1 LKGSL
6 FGFRASK
13 IKTKQAEAC
22 STKSEA
28 PMSTTRREFIKTV
41 GVAIASSQIPPEPAG
56 VSAAAA
62 NARAPGLA
70 PPPAGARR
78 KVIYDQ
84 DNSGPFGTDILGT
97 LMMLQADNIDL
108 LGITL
113 VTGDAWMKQEMAFTL
128 RLLEMMGRT
137 EIPVYPGAE
146 FPMLNAKEEWQ
157 LRQQLYG
164 GHRLDPWMGAFN
176 RTNGGPNEIKP
187 LPPPYD
193 RLANMKPQPE
203 HAARF
208 IIKTVRENPGQVTI
222 YAGGPLTN
230 LALAVALAPDIVP
243 LVHEVVFMGTGFHMF
258 TNAFNIF
265 FDPESARKVL
275 REAWPKCSIVTVDI
289 AEEIHEGDE
298 IAPGLRMIDEIAGR
312 AESPISDLFQRH
324 AVEPL
329 RRNPN
334 MRFFRMADEMIAAQV
349 IDPTVFTKSEQMYV
363 DICTTPGPRY
373 GDSMFWP
380 KNWQDVSDAGKSVSA
395 ADRRVFVN
403 PRQFYLGP
411 PPSAGLVNVLLEIDH
426 DRFKKLFVDLMTKP
440 IRKV

>member
-1 LKGSL
+1 MGEAITPAPDSIPQPLPPD
-6 FGFRASK
+6 
-13 IKTKQAEAC
+13 TK
-22 STKSEA
+22 
-28 PMSTTRREFIKTV
+28 
-41 GVAIASSQIPPEPAG
+41 
-56 VSAAAA
+56 
-62 NARAPGLA
+62 
-70 PPPAGARR
+70 R

-113 VTGDAWMKQEMAFTL
+113 VTGDAWMKQQMAYTL
-128 RLLEMMGRT
+128 RLLELMRRT

-146 FPMLNAKEEWQ
+146 FPMLNTKEEWR

-176 RTNGGPNEIKP
+176 RANGSPNEIKP

-193 RLANMKPQPE
+193 RLANIKPQQE

-208 IIKTVRENPGQVTI
+208 IIRAVRENPGQVTL

-230 LALAVALAPDIVP
+230 LALAIALAPDIVP
-243 LVHEVVFMGTGFHMF
+243 LVHEVVIMGTGFHVF
-258 TNAFNIF
+258 TNTFNIF

-275 REAWPKCSIVTVDI
+275 RAAWSKCTIVTVDI

-298 IAPGLRMIDEIAGR
+298 LAPGRRMIEEIAAR
-312 AESPISDLFQRH
+312 AQSPISDLFQLH
-324 AVEPL
+324 ALEPL

-334 MRFFRMADEMIAAQV
+334 MHFFRMADEMIAAQI
-349 IDPTVFTKSEQMYV
+349 IDPVVFTKSEQMYV

-380 KNWQDVSDAGKSVSA
+380 KNWQAVPEAGKSVSA
-395 ADRRVFVN
+395 ADRRVFVD

-411 PPSAGLVNVLLEIDH
+411 PPSAGLVTVLQEIDH
-426 DRFKKLFVDLMTKP
+426 DRFKKLFVDLMTSP
-440 IRKV
+440 IRAA

>member
-1 LKGSL
+1 
-6 FGFRASK
+6 
-13 IKTKQAEAC
+13 
-22 STKSEA
+22 
-28 PMSTTRREFIKTV
+28 MSTTRREFIKTV
-41 GVAIASSQIPPEPAG
+41 GAAIASSQISPDPAE
-56 VSAAAA
+56 VEALAAA
-62 NARAPGLA
+62 
-70 PPPAGARR
+70 PPLPPQQSSAKR

-97 LMMLQADNIDL
+97 LMMLQADNIDV

-113 VTGDAWMKQEMAFTL
+113 VTGDAWMKQEMAYTL
-128 RLLEMMGRT
+128 RLLELMGRT

-146 FPMLNAKEEWQ
+146 FPMLNTREEWQ

-176 RTNGGPNEIKP
+176 RANGGPNEIKP

-193 RLANMKPQPE
+193 RLPNMKPQQE

-208 IIKTVRENPGQVTI
+208 IINTVRVNPGQVTI

-230 LALAVALAPDIVP
+230 LALAIALAPDIVP
-243 LVHEVVFMGTGFHMF
+243 LVPEVVIMGTGFHMF

-275 REAWPKCSIVTVDI
+275 RAAWPKFTIVTVDL
-289 AEEIHEGDE
+289 AEEIHQGDE
-298 IAPGLRMIDEIAGR
+298 FMPGLRMIDEIAAR
-312 AESPISDLFQRH
+312 AQSPISDLFQMH

-329 RRNPN
+329 RRNPS
-334 MRFFRMADEMIAAQV
+334 MHFFRMADEMIAAQV
-349 IDPTVFTKSEQMYV
+349 IDPTIFTKSEPMYV

-380 KNWQDVSDAGKSVSA
+380 TNWQAAPDAGKSLSA
-395 ADRRVFVN
+395 ADRRVFVA

-411 PPSAGLVNVLLEIDH
+411 PPSAGLVTVLQEIDR

-440 IRKV
+440 LRKA

>member
-1 LKGSL
+1 VT
-6 FGFRASK
+6 A
-13 IKTKQAEAC
+13 
-22 STKSEA
+22 
-28 PMSTTRREFIKTV
+28 TRREFIKTV
-41 GVAIASSQIPPEPAG
+41 GAAIASSQISPQSAPASTPVAALANPEAVPASA
-56 VSAAAA
+56 VS
-62 NARAPGLA
+62 
-70 PPPAGARR
+70 RR
-78 KVIYDQ
+78 KAIYDQ
-84 DNSGPFGTDILGT
+84 DTSGPFGTDILGT

-113 VTGDAWMKQEMAFTL
+113 VTGDAWLKQEMAYTL

-137 EIPVYPGAE
+137 EIPVFLGAE
-146 FPMLNAKEEWQ
+146 FPMLNTKEEWQ

-176 RTNGGPNEIKP
+176 RTNGGPDEIKP

-193 RLANMKPQPE
+193 RFANIKAQPD

-230 LALAVALAPDIVP
+230 LALAIALAPDIVP
-243 LVHEVVFMGTGFHMF
+243 LVPEVVFMGTGFHVF
-258 TNAFNIF
+258 TNAFNVF
-265 FDPESARKVL
+265 FDPEAARKVL
-275 REAWPKCSIVTVDI
+275 RAPWPKFSIVTVDI
-289 AEEIHEGDE
+289 SEEIHEGDE
-298 IAPGLRMIDEIAGR
+298 IRPGRSMIEEIAGR
-312 AESPISDLFQRH
+312 ADSPISDLFQKY

-329 RRNPN
+329 RHDPN

-349 IDPTVFTKSEQMYV
+349 VDPEVFTRSAQMYV
-363 DICTTPGPRY
+363 DICCTPGPRY

-380 KNWQDVSDAGKSVSA
+380 MNWQDLPVAGKTPLSPE
-395 ADRRVFVN
+395 DRRVFVD

-411 PPSAGLVNVLLEIDH
+411 PPSAGLVNVLLEVDH

-440 IRKV
+440 VRKA

>member
-1 LKGSL
+1 M
-6 FGFRASK
+6 
-13 IKTKQAEAC
+13 T
-22 STKSEA
+22 
-28 PMSTTRREFIKTV
+28 TTRREFIKTV
-41 GVAIASSQIPPEPAG
+41 GAAIATTQIPPDSAPIGETITPA
-56 VSAAAA
+56 
-62 NARAPGLA
+62 LA
-70 PPPAGARR
+70 SISPPLPADVKR

-97 LMMLQADNIDL
+97 LMMLQADNINL

-113 VTGDAWMKQEMAFTL
+113 VTGDAWMKQEMAYTL
-128 RLLEMMGRT
+128 RLLELMRRT

-146 FPMLNAKEEWQ
+146 FPILNTREEWQ

-176 RTNGGPNEIKP
+176 RANGGPNEIKP

-193 RLANMKPQPE
+193 RLASLKPQQE

-208 IIKTVRENPGQVTI
+208 IIRAVRENPGQVTI

-230 LALAVALAPDIVP
+230 LALAIALAPDIVP
-243 LVHEVVFMGTGFHMF
+243 LVHEVVIMGTGFHVF

-275 REAWPKCSIVTVDI
+275 RAGWPKCTIVTVDI

-298 IAPGLRMIDEIAGR
+298 LTPGRRMIEEIAAR
-312 AESPISDLFQRH
+312 AQSPISDLFRLH
-324 AVEPL
+324 ALDPL

-334 MRFFRMADEMIAAQV
+334 MQFFRMADEMIAAQV
-349 IDPTVFTKSEQMYV
+349 IDPSVFTKSEQMYV

-380 KNWQDVSDAGKSVSA
+380 KNWQAAPDAGKPVSA
-395 ADRRVFVN
+395 ADRRVFVD

-411 PPSAGLVNVLLEIDH
+411 PPSAGLVTVLQEINP

-440 IRKV
+440 IRTA

>member
-1 LKGSL
+1 M
-6 FGFRASK
+6 
-13 IKTKQAEAC
+13 T
-22 STKSEA
+22 
-28 PMSTTRREFIKTV
+28 TTRREFMKTV
-41 GVAIASSQIPPEPAG
+41 GAAIASSQIPPQPSAMGEAAAPLLAPG
-56 VSAAAA
+56 PVAQQSAAK
-62 NARAPGLA
+62 
-70 PPPAGARR
+70 R

-113 VTGDAWMKQEMAFTL
+113 VTGDAWLKQEMAYTL
-128 RLLEMMGRT
+128 RLLEMVGRT

-146 FPMLNAKEEWQ
+146 FPMLNTKEEWR

-193 RLANMKPQPE
+193 RFADLKPQEE

-208 IIKTVRENPGQVTI
+208 IIRTVRANPGQVTL

-230 LALAVALAPDIVP
+230 LALAIAFAPDIVP
-243 LVHEVVFMGTGFHMF
+243 LVHEVVIMGAGFHVF

-275 REAWPKCSIVTVDI
+275 RAGWPKCSIVTVDI

-298 IAPGLRMIDEIAGR
+298 IAPGRRMIEEIAAR
-312 AESPISDLFQRH
+312 AESPISDLFQMH

-329 RRNPN
+329 RRDPSLH
-334 MRFFRMADEMIAAQV
+334 FFRMADEMIAAQV
-349 IDPTVFTKSEQMYV
+349 IDPGVFTKSEEMYV

-380 KNWQDVSDAGKSVSA
+380 KNWQAVPDAGKSVSA
-395 ADRRVFVN
+395 ADRRVFVD

-411 PPSAGLVNVLLEIDH
+411 PPSAGLVRVLQEIDR
-426 DRFKKLFVDLMTKP
+426 DRFRKLFVDLMTKP
-440 IRKV
+440 IRKA

>member
-1 LKGSL
+1 
-6 FGFRASK
+6 
-13 IKTKQAEAC
+13 
-22 STKSEA
+22 
-28 PMSTTRREFIKTV
+28 MSTTRREFIKTV
-41 GVAIASSQIPPEPAG
+41 GAAIATSQIPPEPDAIG
-56 VSAAAA
+56 AAAA
-62 NARAPGLA
+62 PVLHPGLT
-70 PPPAGARR
+70 PPQPTGKR

-128 RLLEMMGRT
+128 RLLELMGRT

-146 FPMLNAKEEWQ
+146 FPMLNTKEEWQ

-176 RTNGGPNEIKP
+176 RANGGPNEIKP

-193 RLANMKPQPE
+193 RLANIKPQQE

-208 IIKTVRENPGQVTI
+208 IIKTIRENPGEVTI

-230 LALAVALAPDIVP
+230 LALAIALAPDIVS
-243 LVHEVVFMGTGFHMF
+243 LVPEVVIMGTGFHMF

-275 REAWPKCSIVTVDI
+275 RAAWPKCSIVTVDI

-298 IAPGLRMIDEIAGR
+298 SMPGRSMIDEIAAR
-312 AESPISDLFQRH
+312 AQSPISDLFQRY

-334 MRFFRMADEMIAAQV
+334 MHFFRMADEMIAAQV
-349 IDPTVFTKSEQMYV
+349 IDPSVFTKSERMYV

-380 KNWQDVSDAGKSVSA
+380 TNWHDVPDAGKHAVSA
-395 ADRRVFVN
+395 ADRRVFVD

-411 PPSAGLVNVLLEIDH
+411 PPSAGQVNVLLEVDH
-426 DRFKKLFVDLMTKP
+426 NRFKKLFVDLMTKP
-440 IRKV
+440 IHKA

>member
-1 LKGSL
+1 
-6 FGFRASK
+6 
-13 IKTKQAEAC
+13 
-22 STKSEA
+22 
-28 PMSTTRREFIKTV
+28 MSTSRREFIKTV
-41 GVAIASSQIPPEPAG
+41 GAAIASSQIPPEPQAILVAADPLLSPAR
-56 VSAAAA
+56 VS
-62 NARAPGLA
+62 PQSGIK
-70 PPPAGARR
+70 R

-137 EIPVYPGAE
+137 EIPVYAGAE
-146 FPMLNAKEEWQ
+146 YPMLNTKEEWL

-176 RTNGGPNEIKP
+176 RTNGGPNEIKQ

-193 RLANMKPQPE
+193 RFADLKAQQE

-208 IIKTVRENPGQVTI
+208 IIKTVRENPGRVTI

-230 LALAVALAPDIVP
+230 LALAITLAPDIISLVP
-243 LVHEVVFMGTGFHMF
+243 EVVIMGTGFHVF

-265 FDPESARKVL
+265 FDPEPARKVL
-275 REAWPKCSIVTVDI
+275 RAAWPKFTIITVDI

-298 IAPGLRMIDEIAGR
+298 IAPGRTMIDEIAGR
-312 AESPISDLFQRH
+312 AESPISDLFQIY
-324 AVEPL
+324 ALEPL
-329 RRNPN
+329 RRNPS
-334 MRFFRMADEMIAAQV
+334 MHFFRMADEMIAAQV
-349 IDPTVFTKSEQMYV
+349 IDPSVFTKSEQMYV

-380 KNWQDVSDAGKSVSA
+380 KNWQDVPDGGKHPVSA
-395 ADRRVFVN
+395 ADRRVFVD
-403 PRQFYLGP
+403 PRQFYLGQ
-411 PPSAGLVNVLLEIDH
+411 
-426 DRFKKLFVDLMTKP
+426 
-440 IRKV
+440 

>member
-1 LKGSL
+1 
-6 FGFRASK
+6 
-13 IKTKQAEAC
+13 
-22 STKSEA
+22 
-28 PMSTTRREFIKTV
+28 MSTTRREFIKTV
-41 GVAIASSQIPPEPAG
+41 GAAIASSQI
-56 VSAAAA
+56 SRDAAATA
-62 NARAPGLA
+62 IPAATLPLA
-70 PPPAGARR
+70 PRQLGAKR

-113 VTGDAWMKQEMAFTL
+113 VTGDAWMKQEMAYTL
-128 RLLEMMGRT
+128 RLLELMGRT

-146 FPMLNAKEEWQ
+146 FPMLNTKEEWQ

-176 RTNGGPNEIKP
+176 RANGGPNEIKP

-193 RLANMKPQPE
+193 RLANLKAQEE

-208 IIKTVRENPGQVTI
+208 IIKSVRESPGQVTI

-230 LALAVALAPDIVP
+230 LALAIALAPEIVS
-243 LVHEVVFMGTGFHMF
+243 LVPEVVIMGTGFHVF

-275 REAWPKCSIVTVDI
+275 RAPWPKCTIVTVDI

-298 IAPGLRMIDEIAGR
+298 FAPGRNMIEEIASR
-312 AESPISDLFQRH
+312 AQSPISDLFQIH
-324 AVEPL
+324 ALEPL
-329 RRNPN
+329 RRNPSLH
-334 MRFFRMADEMIAAQV
+334 FFRMADEMIAAQI
-349 IDPTVFTKSEQMYV
+349 IDPSVFTKSEQMYV

-380 KNWQDVSDAGKSVSA
+380 KNWQDVPDAGKSVSA
-395 ADRRVFVN
+395 ADRRVFVD

-411 PPSAGLVNVLLEIDH
+411 PPSAGLVNVLQEIDH
-426 DRFKKLFVDLMTKP
+426 DRFKKLFIDLMTKP
-440 IRKV
+440 IRRA

>member
-1 LKGSL
+1 
-6 FGFRASK
+6 
-13 IKTKQAEAC
+13 
-22 STKSEA
+22 
-28 PMSTTRREFIKTV
+28 MSTTRREFIKTV
-41 GVAIASSQIPPEPAG
+41 GAAIATSQILPEPA
-56 VSAAAA
+56 AA
-62 NARAPGLA
+62 GA
-70 PPPAGARR
+70 PPPAPLQTPGAAPLPAGARR

-137 EIPVYPGAE
+137 DIPVYPGAE
-146 FPMLNAKEEWQ
+146 FPMLNTKEEWQ

-176 RTNGGPNEIKP
+176 RSNGGPNEIKP

-193 RLANMKPQPE
+193 RLANMKPQKE

-208 IIKTVRENPGQVTI
+208 IIRAVRENPGQVTI

-230 LALAVALAPDIVP
+230 LALAIALAPDIVA
-243 LVHEVVFMGTGFHMF
+243 LVPEVVIMGTGLHMF

-275 REAWPKCSIVTVDI
+275 RAAWPKCSVVTVDI

-298 IAPGLRMIDEIAGR
+298 FTPGRRMIEEIASR
-312 AESPISDLFQRH
+312 AESPISDLFQMH

-329 RRNPN
+329 RRDPK
-334 MRFFRMADEMIAAQV
+334 MHFFRMADEMIAAQV
-349 IDPTVFTKSEQMYV
+349 IDASVFTKSEQMYV

-380 KNWQDVSDAGKSVSA
+380 KNWPDITDSGKSVNA
-395 ADRRVFVN
+395 ADRRVFVD
-403 PRQFYLGP
+403 PRQFYQGP
-411 PPSAGLVNVLLEIDH
+411 PPSAGLVNVLLEVNH

-440 IRKV
+440 IRKA

>member
-1 LKGSL
+1 M
-6 FGFRASK
+6 
-13 IKTKQAEAC
+13 T
-22 STKSEA
+22 
-28 PMSTTRREFIKTV
+28 TTRREFMKTV
-41 GVAIASSQIPPEPAG
+41 GAAIASSQIPPQPSAMGEAAAPLVAPG
-56 VSAAAA
+56 SVAQQSAAK
-62 NARAPGLA
+62 
-70 PPPAGARR
+70 R

-84 DNSGPFGTDILGT
+84 DTSGPFGTDILGT

-113 VTGDAWMKQEMAFTL
+113 VTGDAWLKQEMAYTL

-146 FPMLNAKEEWQ
+146 FPMLNTKEEWR

-193 RLANMKPQPE
+193 RFADLKSQEE

-208 IIKTVRENPGQVTI
+208 IIKTVRANPGQVTL

-230 LALAVALAPDIVP
+230 LALAIALAPDIVP
-243 LVHEVVFMGTGFHMF
+243 LVHEVVIMGTGFHVF

-275 REAWPKCSIVTVDI
+275 RAGWPKCSIVTVDI

-298 IAPGLRMIDEIAGR
+298 IAPGRRMIEEIAAR
-312 AESPISDLFQRH
+312 AESPISDLFQMH

-329 RRNPN
+329 RRDPSLH
-334 MRFFRMADEMIAAQV
+334 FFRMADEMIAAQV
-349 IDPTVFTKSEQMYV
+349 IDPGVFTKSEEMYV

-380 KNWQDVSDAGKSVSA
+380 KNWQAVPDAGKSVSA
-395 ADRRVFVN
+395 ADRRVFVD

-411 PPSAGLVNVLLEIDH
+411 PPSAGLVRVLQEIDR
-426 DRFKKLFVDLMTKP
+426 DRFRKLFVDLMTKP
-440 IRKV
+440 IRKA

>member
-1 LKGSL
+1 M
-6 FGFRASK
+6 
-13 IKTKQAEAC
+13 T
-22 STKSEA
+22 
-28 PMSTTRREFIKTV
+28 TTRREFIKTV
-41 GVAIASSQIPPEPAG
+41 GAAIASSQIPPKPTAMGAPA
-56 VSAAAA
+56 
-62 NARAPGLA
+62 APVLKAGFV
-70 PPPAGARR
+70 PPQAGGRR

-97 LMMLQADNIDL
+97 LMMLQADNVDL

-146 FPMLNAKEEWQ
+146 FPMLNTREEWL
-157 LRQQLYG
+157 LRLQLYG
-164 GHRLDPWMGAFN
+164 GHRLDPWLGAFN
-176 RTNGGPNEIKP
+176 RTNGGPDEIKP

-193 RLANMKPQPE
+193 HFANIKAQQD

-230 LALAVALAPDIVP
+230 LALAIALAPDIVS
-243 LVHEVVFMGTGFHMF
+243 LVPEVVFMGTGLHVF
-258 TNAFNIF
+258 TNTFNIF
-265 FDPESARKVL
+265 FDPEAGRKVL
-275 REAWPKCSIVTVDI
+275 RAPWPKFTIVSVDI
-289 AEEIHEGDE
+289 AEEIHERDE
-298 IAPGLRMIDEIAGR
+298 ITPGRRMIEEIASR
-312 AESPISDLFQRH
+312 AQSPISDLFQRY

-349 IDPTVFTKSEQMYV
+349 IDPRVFTKSEQMYV
-363 DICTTPGPRY
+363 DICSTPGPRY

-380 KNWQDVSDAGKSVSA
+380 KNWQDLPDTGRYPAIPE
-395 ADRRVFVN
+395 DLRVFVD

-411 PPSAGLVNVLLEIDH
+411 PPSARLANVLLEVDH

-440 IRKV
+440 IRKA